1 MADTTAK
8 TTPRPRWR
16 LWPFW
21 LVAGLF
27 AVAVAK
33 IPISGLD
40 IWWHLRTGAA
50 LAAEPGWLATDPF
63 SWTASGAPWPYKD
76 IGADLLL
83 YLGHQLLGDASLS
96 VWPALAVLGIAGAL
110 VRTQPSQPQPSQPQP
125 SQPQPSQPARWR
137 WALLLLG
144 AVVAAMQHR
153 LHARPMLFSHVAFA
167 WLLVWLPQLWSTTRR
182 AALPAALAI
191 VALIW
196 AWAWL
201 HRGVLVGVLTLWAW
215 AAAAGAAW
223 LVSALVSRHQGR
235 ETPDDPADSPDQL
248 AAPGT
253 AALASVLVASAA
265 SAVVFATPNGTA
277 LLTTVV
283 SALGRRDYIDAVDE
297 WAPTAPLTLLREH
310 GSWLVLLTV
319 AVFTVG
325 RLLRPRVR
333 AALTPR
339 TLTALTLTAL
349 TRTALALTAL
359 ALGLSVI
366 ALGASRWIPYA
377 ALAAAFALAAA
388 WRVAPAPDGRRAASP
403 EPDSRLHTLL
413 VPLLIAGCLLWV
425 AARGGVAAPGTL
437 AAGRFPTAALDFAR
451 AHALPPRVINA
462 YDFGGYALWRGRPS
476 RGTPRLLTEVDG
488 RADMVFT
495 PQLFRQILSSHHD
508 PRAFA
513 IRRAADGATWV
524 LAPNRPGD
532 ARFAFL
538 PRDPAWCLVH
548 WSSPARIWL
557 SRAAH
562 PGLCRRLAYRVFTT
576 PALDATAFVVG
587 RSEQPAA
594 VASATVALAYTE
606 LARMMKAA
614 PADPRPRIAEVVLQH
629 ALGHHTRRDQ
639 LLELLVQQHGQD
651 AAVLALLRRLTR

>member
-63 SWTASGAPWPYKD
+63 SWTATGAPWPYKD

-83 YLGHQLLGDASLS
+83 YLGHHLLGNASLS

-110 VRTQPSQPQPSQPQP
+110 GRALAPTGSVSEQPHD
-125 SQPQPSQPARWR
+125 WR

-167 WLLVWLPQLWSTTRR
+167 WLLVWLPRLWLKVSAATPAAAARR
-182 AALPAALAI
+182 ASMRAAVAI
-191 VALIW
+191 LGLMW

-201 HRGVLVGVLTLWAW
+201 HRGVLVGALTLWAW
-215 AAAAGAAW
+215 AAAACTAW
-223 LVSALVSRHQGR
+223 LVTALASRHQR
-235 ETPDDPADSPDQL
+235 SENTDKPADSLAQPAARRL
-248 AAPGT
+248 AAAWSIFVATG
-253 AALASVLVASAA
+253 ASAL
-265 SAVVFATPNGTA
+265 VFATPNGTA

-283 SALGRRDYIDAVDE
+283 SALGRRDHIDAVDE
-297 WAPTAPLTLLREH
+297 WAPIAPLTLLREH
-310 GSWLVLLTV
+310 GSWLVLVVV
-319 AVFTVG
+319 ALLTVG

-333 AALTPR
+333 AALAPR

-349 TRTALALTAL
+349 TLTAL

-377 ALAAAFALAAA
+377 AVAAAFALAAA
-388 WRVAPAPDGRRAASP
+388 WRVAPQPGGHASL
-403 EPDSRLHTLL
+403 SRLRQLL

-425 AARGGVAAPGTL
+425 SARGGVAAPGTL
-437 AAGRFPTAALDFAR
+437 AAGRFPSAALDFAR
-451 AHALPPRVINA
+451 VHALPPRVINA
-462 YDFGGYALWRGRPS
+462 YDFGGYTLWHARPS
-476 RGTPRLLTEVDG
+476 RRTPPLLTEVDG

-495 PQLFRQILSSHHD
+495 PQLFRQILTSHHD

-513 IRRAADGATWV
+513 KRRAIDGATWV

-538 PRDPAWCLVH
+538 PRDPAWCLAH
-548 WSSPARIWL
+548 WSRPARVWL
-557 SRAAH
+557 NRAAH
-562 PGLCRRLAYRVFTT
+562 PELCKRLAYRVFTA
-576 PALDATAFVVG
+576 PALDATAFAVG

-594 VASATVALAYTE
+594 VARATVELAHTE
-606 LARMMKAA
+606 LARMMKDA
-614 PADPRPRIAEVVLQH
+614 PTDPRPRIAQVVLQH
-629 ALGHHTRRDQ
+629 ALGDHTGRDQ
-639 LLELLVQQHGQD
+639 LLEVLVQQHGQD
-651 AAVLALLRRLTR
+651 PAVLALLKRLTR